1 MSDKPDRSAKSVTS
15 VGDLSSRRFQQMA
28 DENRELKAYVADV
41 MHRLRQNE
49 RLFSRMFELESNVLK
64 STDPEDLCF
73 TLLRGLRTGFDL
85 DFVRFWFDRSSFIG
99 GHQLEG
105 LSERD
110 LVWIEEGEIKQMG
123 LDRKR
128 TWLVQLSSQNS
139 FDWLT
144 EKDSHLGSI
153 ALLTLGDLD
162 KPFGVL
168 GVGALDRDRFAPDQ
182 SSDFLQH
189 LSQVIGLTLEHAVA
203 REHLARLSVTDPLTG
218 SHNRRFLQP
227 HSHQPLSQWFGK
239 DTPVVCLYADVDKF
253 KTLNDRLG
261 HEQGDE
267 VLAMV
272 SRILRQDVR
281 ANDPLIRMGGDE
293 FVLLMAGCSESK
305 AHDIAQ
311 SVVETIADQQGDAS
325 KAVTVSIGVACSS
338 PDQDIAVKTLIS
350 QADQAMYV
358 AKALGGNRFEMAE
371 SFTRVVAN
379 DDGDECSPV

>member
-1 MSDKPDRSAKSVTS
+1 MSDAKDPPVKSVTS
-15 VGDLSSRRFQQMA
+15 VGDLSTRRFQQMA

-41 MHRLRQNE
+41 MQRLRQNE
-49 RLFSRMFELESNVLK
+49 RLFSRMFELESDVLK

-99 GHQLEG
+99 SHQLEG

-110 LVWIEEGEIKQMG
+110 LVWIEAGEIKQMG

-144 EKDSHLGSI
+144 EKDNHLGSI

-162 KPFGVL
+162 RPFGVL

-253 KTLNDRLG
+253 KVLNDALG
-261 HEQGDE
+261 HEVGDK

-305 AHDIAQ
+305 AHEVAKA
-311 SVVETIADQQGDAS
+311 VVETIAGQHRGES

-338 PDQDIAVKTLIS
+338 SDQDIAVKALIA

-358 AKALGGNRFEMAE
+358 AKALGGNRFEMAGALAG
-371 SFTRVVAN
+371 VVAN
-379 DDGDECSPV
+379 DDGDAC

>member
-1 MSDKPDRSAKSVTS
+1 MSNESDTPQKVVSKI
-15 VGDLSSRRFQQMA
+15 GDLSSRRFQQMA

-41 MHRLRQNE
+41 MHRLRHNE
-49 RLFSRMFELESNVLK
+49 RLFSRMFELESEVLK

-162 KPFGVL
+162 RPFGVL
-168 GVGALDRDRFAPDQ
+168 GVGSLDRDRFAPDQ
-182 SSDFLQH
+182 ASDFLQH

-227 HSHQPLSQWFGK
+227 YSHQPLSQWFGK
-239 DTPVVCLYADVDKF
+239 DTQVVCLYADVDKF
-253 KTLNDRLG
+253 KTLNDTLG
-261 HEQGDE
+261 HEVGDE
-267 VLAMV
+267 VLGMV

-293 FVLLMAGCSESK
+293 FVLLMAGCSEGK
-305 AHDIAQ
+305 AHEIAQ
-311 SVVETIADQQGDAS
+311 AVVDAVAAQNVDDA

-338 PDQDIAVKTLIS
+338 SNQDIAVKTLIS

-358 AKALGGNRFEMAE
+358 AKALGGNRFEVSE
-371 SFTRVVAN
+371 LNRVVAN
-379 DDGDECSPV
+379 DDEDAI

>member
-1 MSDKPDRSAKSVTS
+1 MSDTKGSSPKVISK

-49 RLFSRMFELESNVLK
+49 RLFSRMFELESEVLK
-64 STDPEDLCF
+64 AKDPEDLCF

-85 DFVRFWFDRSSFIG
+85 DFVRFWFDHSSFIG
-99 GHQLEG
+99 AHQLEG

-110 LVWIEEGEIKQMG
+110 LVWIEAGEIKQMG

-128 TWLVQLSSQNS
+128 TWLVQLSSQTG

-144 EKDSHLGSI
+144 EKDKHLGSI

-162 KPFGVL
+162 RPFGVL

-189 LSQVIGLTLEHAVA
+189 LSQVIGLTLEHAIA

-239 DTPVVCLYADVDKF
+239 DTQVVCLYADVDKF
-253 KTLNDRLG
+253 KTLNDERG
-261 HEQGDE
+261 HEFGDD
-267 VLAMV
+267 VLNMV
-272 SRILRQDVR
+272 SRTLRQDVR
-281 ANDPLIRMGGDE
+281 VNDPLIRMGGDE

-305 AHDIAQ
+305 AAEIAQ
-311 SVVETIADQQGDAS
+311 SAVDNIAKYHVGEPD
-325 KAVTVSIGVACSS
+325 AVTVSIGVACSS

-358 AKALGGNRFEMAE
+358 AKALGGNRFEMAGLN
-371 SFTRVVAN
+371 SKGVAN
-379 DDGDECSPV
+379 DDGDEG

>member
-1 MSDKPDRSAKSVTS
+1 MSDTKDQSGKPAVASI
-15 VGDLSSRRFQQMA
+15 GDLSSRRFQQIA

-41 MHRLRQNE
+41 MQRLRQNE
-49 RLFSRMFELESNVLK
+49 RLFSRMFELESDVLK

-73 TLLRGLRTGFDL
+73 TLLRGLRTRFDL

-99 GHQLEG
+99 GHQLDG

-110 LVWIEEGEIKQMG
+110 LVWIEAGEIKQMG

-128 TWLVQLSSQNS
+128 TWLVQLSSQQS

-153 ALLTLGDLD
+153 ALLTLGDLE

-239 DTPVVCLYADVDKF
+239 DTAVVCLYADVDKF
-253 KTLNDRLG
+253 KTLNDALG
-261 HEQGDE
+261 HDAGDE

-293 FVLLMAGCSESK
+293 FVLLMAGCSEAK
-305 AHDIAQ
+305 ARDIARSVVDAVAGQ
-311 SVVETIADQQGDAS
+311 SVSES
-325 KAVTVSIGVACSS
+325 RAVTVSIGVACS
-338 PDQDIAVKTLIS
+338 PADKDIAVKSLIS

-371 SFTRVVAN
+371 PLAGVVAN
-379 DDGDECSPV
+379 DDGDAC

>member
-1 MSDKPDRSAKSVTS
+1 MSNTPAKPTKTVSRVS
-15 VGDLSSRRFQQMA
+15 DLSTRRFQQLS

-41 MHRLRQNE
+41 MQRLRHNE
-49 RLFSRMFELESNVLK
+49 RLFSRMFELESEVLK

-73 TLLRGLRTGFDL
+73 TLLRGLRSSFDL

-99 GHQLEG
+99 RHQLEA

-128 TWLVQLSSQNS
+128 TWLVQLSSQHH

-162 KPFGVL
+162 KPFGIL
-168 GVGALDRDRFAPDQ
+168 GVGALDRDRFAPNQ
-182 SSDFLQH
+182 STDFLQH
-189 LSQVIGLTLEHAVA
+189 LSQVVGLTLEQAVT

-239 DTPVVCLYADVDKF
+239 DIPVICLYVDVDKF
-253 KTLNDRLG
+253 KTLNDELG
-261 HEQGDE
+261 HDLGDE
-267 VLAMV
+267 TLAMV

-293 FVLLMAGCSESK
+293 FVLLIAGCSTEK
-305 AHDIAQ
+305 AYHIAQ
-311 SVVETIADQQGDAS
+311 AAVSNIASQKIGECAS
-325 KAVTVSIGVACSS
+325 TTVSIGVACSS
-338 PDQDIAVKTLIS
+338 LQQDISVKSLIS

-358 AKALGGNRFEMAE
+358 AKALGGNRFEIAE
-371 SFTRVVAN
+371 A
-379 DDGDECSPV
+379 DI

>member
-1 MSDKPDRSAKSVTS
+1 MSDKPDNAKKAITS

-41 MHRLRQNE
+41 MQRLRQNE
-49 RLFSRMFELESNVLK
+49 LLFSRMFELESDVLK
-64 STDPEDLCF
+64 SNDPEDLCF

-99 GHQLEG
+99 SHQLEG

-110 LVWIEEGEIKQMG
+110 LVWIEAGEIKQMG

-128 TWLVQLSSQNS
+128 TWLVQLSSQNR

-162 KPFGVL
+162 KPFGIL

-189 LSQVIGLTLEHAVA
+189 LSQVVGLTLEHAVA

-239 DTPVVCLYADVDKF
+239 GTPVVCLYADVDKF
-253 KTLNDRLG
+253 KTLNDTQG
-261 HEQGDE
+261 HEIGDE

-293 FVLLMAGCSESK
+293 FVLLIAGCSEAK
-305 AHDIAQ
+305 AHDIAR
-311 SVVETIADQQGDAS
+311 SVIETVAAQHGGES

-338 PDQDIAVKTLIS
+338 PDQDIAVKALIS
-350 QADQAMYV
+350 HADQAMYV
-358 AKALGGNRFEMAE
+358 AKALGGNRFEKAE
-371 SFTRVVAN
+371 SLARVVAN
-379 DDGDECSPV
+379 DDGDIA

>member
-1 MSDKPDRSAKSVTS
+1 MSDKTDNTS
-15 VGDLSSRRFQQMA
+15 PTSTVGDLSTRRFQQLA

-41 MHRLRQNE
+41 MQRLRQNE
-49 RLFSRMFELESNVLK
+49 RLFSRMFELESEVLK
-64 STDPEDLCF
+64 ATDPEDLCF

-99 GHQLEG
+99 SHQLDA

-123 LDRKR
+123 LARKR
-128 TWLVQLSSQNS
+128 TWLVQLSSKNN

-153 ALLTLGDLD
+153 ALLTLGDLEQ
-162 KPFGVL
+162 PFGVL
-168 GVGALDRDRFAPDQ
+168 GVGALDRDRFAPNQ

-239 DTPVVCLYADVDKF
+239 NTQVVCLYADVDHF
-253 KTLNDRLG
+253 KSLNDTLG
-261 HEQGDE
+261 HDKGDQ
-267 VLAMV
+267 LLHRV
-272 SRILRQDVR
+272 STIMRQDVR

-293 FVLLMAGCSESK
+293 FVLLMPGSSERK
-305 AHDIAQ
+305 ARAIAAAIVAAVAHPDIADGQ
-311 SVVETIADQQGDAS
+311 PISI
-325 KAVTVSIGVACSS
+325 SIGVACSTPS
-338 PDQDIAVKTLIS
+338 QDIALKALIS
-350 QADQAMYV
+350 EADQAMYV
-358 AKALGGNRFEMAE
+358 AKALGGNRFEMAD
-371 SFTRVVAN
+371 SIKSVAN
-379 DDGDECSPV
+379 DDGDAS